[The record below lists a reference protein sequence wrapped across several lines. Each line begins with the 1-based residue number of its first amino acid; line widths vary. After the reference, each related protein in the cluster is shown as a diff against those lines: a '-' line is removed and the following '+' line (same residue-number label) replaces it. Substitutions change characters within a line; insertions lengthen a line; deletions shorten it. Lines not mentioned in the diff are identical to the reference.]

1 MTYRK
6 LKAHLTH
13 PYFDGVLLCT
23 FIALLSI
30 GFVAVASSSIVIAE
44 QSFGA
49 PFYFAIHQLCHILL
63 GVFLL
68 LVTWHIPIAFWQR
81 QARLLLLLSMFLLII
96 VFIPGVGRTFNGAT
110 RWIFIGPIS
119 IQGSEVAKLSMII
132 YFAYYI
138 ARFKSS
144 IQYDFVTFLKP
155 MLLLA
160 ITCILLLLEPDFGA
174 SVVITTCAMVLLFM
188 GGAPWKWFFGI
199 ILLIG
204 MAFCALV
211 VSAPYRLERLTSFL
225 NPWADQFDTGYQ
237 LTQALIAFGR
247 GSWAG
252 VGLGSSIQKLFYLP
266 EAHSDFV
273 FAIIAEETGLLGSL
287 IVLLLY
293 ALFGYRAL
301 KVSMAAQERE
311 QIFGSLVACGVG
323 LWITMQAFI
332 NIGVNSGLLP
342 TKGLTL
348 PLVSAGGSS
357 MLILF
362 VAIGILLRIDYET
375 RCAS

>member
-1 MTYRK
+1 MTHRK
-6 LKAHLTH
+6 LKTHLTH
-13 PYFDGVLLCT
+13 SYFDGVLLCT

-30 GFVAVASSSIVIAE
+30 GFIAVASSSIVIAE

-49 PFYFAIHQLCHILL
+49 PFYFTLHQLCHILL

-68 LVTWHIPIAFWQR
+68 LVTWHIPLIFWQR
-81 QARLLLLLSMFLLII
+81 QARWLLLLSAFLLTI

-119 IQGSEVAKLSMII
+119 IQGSEVAKLSMIV

-138 ARFKSS
+138 ARFKEA
-144 IQYDFVTFLKP
+144 IQHDFVTFLKP
-155 MLLLA
+155 MILLSIVCL
-160 ITCILLLLEPDFGA
+160 LLLLEPDFGGC
-174 SVVITTCAMVLLFM
+174 VVITACAMTLLFM
-188 GGAPWKWFFGI
+188 SGAPWRWFLGI
-199 ILLIG
+199 IVLIG
-204 MAFCALV
+204 MAFSALIA
-211 VSAPYRLERLTSFL
+211 SAPYRLERLTSFL

-247 GSWAG
+247 GSWFG

-273 FAIIAEETGLLGSL
+273 FAIIAEETGLIGSI

-301 KVSMAAQERE
+301 KVSMAANERG
-311 QIFGSLVACGVG
+311 QTFGALVACGIG
-323 LWITMQAFI
+323 LWITLQAFI

-348 PLVSAGGSS
+348 PLISAGGSS

-362 VAIGILLRIDYET
+362 VAIGILLRIDYEA
-375 RCAS
+375 RC